1 MLADSDATTIR
12 SLKTAM
18 TAYSAQI
25 QRSEN
30 MADETARALSQD
42 FIKKQVVE
50 FIGTNFL
57 YDGTVLDLGDDDSLI
72 ENGVVD
78 QTGILELVLFVEDT
92 YGFEALATDL
102 TPENFDTV
110 NDIARYVHRRLSAR

>member
-1 MLADSDATTIR
+1 
-12 SLKTAM
+12 
-18 TAYSAQI
+18 
-25 QRSEN
+25 

-92 YGFEALATDL
+92 YGFEAVTTDL
-102 TPENFDTV
+102 TPENFDTI
-110 NDIARYVHRRLSAR
+110 NDIARYVHRRLTAR